1 MPKAQKMLDI
11 SQCFTNVA
19 AVKLCSLDEAGLLLK
34 IAICAVENGFSV
46 FRMGNDPLSES
57 DIAKLS
63 SVTEA
68 ELKASLNHLASRGLI
83 SKESDGAF
91 SFPGLSA
98 VARRSEINKIN
109 GKKGGR
115 PKAGKELNQNA
126 SEPSK
131 VGSTAKLSFSN
142 NINIITATADEVE
155 NLTLEIL
162 KETGLDRASAFA
174 ENTIS
179 RWLGLGYKPDKILQV
194 IRDRRPAKPVKRLAW
209 WNEAMKQAHGV
220 DHAK

>member
-1 MPKAQKMLDI
+1 MKTQKTLDI
-11 SQCFTNVA
+11 SQCFLNIA
-19 AVKLCSLDEAGLLLK
+19 AVKLCGLPEAGLLLK
-34 IAICAVENGFSV
+34 LAICAAENCVSV
-46 FRMGNDPLSES
+46 FRIGNEVLSEI

-63 SVTEA
+63 AVTET
-68 ELKASLNHLASRGLI
+68 ELKANLPLLLQRGLI
-83 SKESDGAF
+83 SKESDGAI
-91 SFPGLSA
+91 SFPGLVA
-98 VARRSEINKIN
+98 LARRSEINKIN

-126 SEPSK
+126 SEPAK
-131 VGSTAKLSFSN
+131 VGSIAKLSLSN
-142 NINIITATADEVE
+142 NINIITAKADVVE
-155 NLTLEIL
+155 NLTVEVL

-174 ENTIS
+174 ENTIG
-179 RWLGLGYKPDKILQV
+179 RWLGLGYQPDKILQV